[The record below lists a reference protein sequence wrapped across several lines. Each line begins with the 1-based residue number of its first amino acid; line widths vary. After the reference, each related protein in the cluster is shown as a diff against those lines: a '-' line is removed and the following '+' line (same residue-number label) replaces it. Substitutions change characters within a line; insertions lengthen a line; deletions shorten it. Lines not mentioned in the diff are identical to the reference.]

1 MAGYVIVNDEITDE
15 AGFAEFRQ
23 KVGATVAAHGG
34 KYLVRGG
41 ATEVV
46 DGDWAPDRL
55 VIIEF
60 DSVDQ
65 AKAWLNS
72 AEFLAIKDLRV
83 NSASASVVVAEGV

>member
-34 KYLVRGG
+34 RYLVRGG

-55 VIIEF
+55 VVIEF

-72 AEFLAIKDLRV
+72 ADYLAIKDLRV
-83 NSASASVVVAEGV
+83 SSASASVIVAEGV

>member
-1 MAGYVIVNDEITDE
+1 MAGYVIVNDEISDE
-15 AGFAEFRQ
+15 AAFAEFRQ

-34 KYLVRGG
+34 RYLVRGG
-41 ATEVV
+41 ATEVI

-55 VIIEF
+55 VVIEF

-72 AEFLAIKDLRV
+72 DDFLAIKELRV
-83 NSASASVVVAEGV
+83 SSASASVVVAEGV

>member
-1 MAGYVIVNDEITDE
+1 MAGYVIVNDEITDD
-15 AGFAEFRQ
+15 ATFAEFRQ

-34 KYLVRGG
+34 RYLVRGG

-72 AEFLAIKDLRV
+72 ADFLAIKDLRV
-83 NSASASVVVAEGV
+83 SSASASVVIAEGV